1 MVDKDQEIKKPN
13 NHTFN
18 SITKSVRWILYTLL
32 FAIFM
37 IPTSFLTYIYVYSES
52 KVTEISILKS
62 FVEES
67 LEQQLI
73 KYNITVSSAGVTKGN
88 NFFSPKF
95 VFHDIKISN
104 KNGERLFNLPKVYTN
119 LDILFSN
126 DKSIVSVEDAQLF
139 LRRNQSGKF
148 SVASNDLSKTNLL
161 EKIDLSTTSFDK
173 SPFIGRINQLKVE
186 NISIAYQDDKTQN
199 TYFFENGNFN
209 IIKNLNEL
217 SVSSVFELIKNND
230 EKAVFYAS
238 GNHTIHDEIF
248 NVKFK
253 VDNADP
259 LILANQIP
267 ALNWLRNVDTNVN
280 ASIITSFDSGV
291 KILDMNGMIELEA
304 GKLKA
309 TPKYSSTE
317 FLNLKT
323 YFAYDFNSDILDFSS
338 FEFKSKQL
346 SATGSAKNIL
356 MRDPENNISGSNT
369 DLKITEIKVNR
380 PDIFNK
386 ENILLKSGHAELI
399 IILDPLN
406 ITINNSKVKS
416 NETNLSIIGKIIAK
430 NNYWK
435 SNLNLEIDTLNK
447 QQIVDFWPISYNA
460 IARKWF
466 LENINS
472 TIVSSIKGNV
482 ISSNGKRDLDIIFD
496 FNDTNINAI
505 KTVVP
510 LIEISGEG
518 SLSAEQITFNL
529 KNGKFETSKKGF
541 TDLSGSI
548 FHIPNTKEKPAR
560 GQMKL
565 NAQGN
570 LKSFFE
576 ILDSEK
582 FKYLAKAGFS
592 TDVAS
597 GNAQLAGWIE
607 WPLIKGVSQDQ
618 VLFEIDGTLSNIKSD
633 KIIKGR
639 LFESEN
645 LNLIASHKSLS
656 IDGKSK
662 INNFPLKFLWNQNLK
677 DNSEKISFVAAEFNI
692 DENGLEAFNISLPDG
707 MFKGISEADLKLT
720 LKPKYPT
727 EFVVKSNLEGSE
739 ININS
744 LGWSNKNIK
753 NGDLII
759 RGSLSKPVD
768 VDEIKISAD
777 DLSASG
783 KINFENDGQ
792 FKSAVFPVLEVSDW
806 FSTSLTLSKTD
817 NVNLMELEGGKV
829 DFRSLVFGKS
839 EKTEVGFLK
848 VSLDS
853 LRISDGIEFT
863 NFIADIDFSNKELGS
878 FKAQVNGGAD
888 IYGKL
893 SKGEFGTII
902 TLDSA
907 NAGHVLRSSGI
918 LKNIRGGGLNLV
930 LTPNEKKGYYT
941 GRFIINKFRMLH
953 SNPLAL
959 LLDSLSLVGL
969 VDKLENEGIQF
980 NQAKG
985 WLNITPEGIQLS
997 DVSLVGL
1004 SMGMSITGW
1013 YDKKKKAINF
1023 DGVVTPIYAI
1033 NGVFERL
1040 AGKLFG
1046 EQKGEGLFSFVYTMK
1061 GPTSAPIVEVK
1072 PLSILTPGGFRKIFR
1087 SDIPAPEK

>member
-1 MVDKDQEIKKPN
+1 M
-13 NHTFN
+13 
-18 SITKSVRWILYTLL
+18 
-32 FAIFM
+32 
-37 IPTSFLTYIYVYSES
+37 
-52 KVTEISILKS
+52 
-62 FVEES
+62 
-67 LEQQLI
+67 
-73 KYNITVSSAGVTKGN
+73 
-88 NFFSPKF
+88 
-95 VFHDIKISN
+95 
-104 KNGERLFNLPKVYTN
+104 
-119 LDILFSN
+119 
-126 DKSIVSVEDAQLF
+126 
-139 LRRNQSGKF
+139 
-148 SVASNDLSKTNLL
+148 
-161 EKIDLSTTSFDK
+161 
-173 SPFIGRINQLKVE
+173 
-186 NISIAYQDDKTQN
+186 
-199 TYFFENGNFN
+199 
-209 IIKNLNEL
+209 
-217 SVSSVFELIKNND
+217 
-230 EKAVFYAS
+230 
-238 GNHTIHDEIF
+238 
-248 NVKFK
+248 
-253 VDNADP
+253 
-259 LILANQIP
+259 
-267 ALNWLRNVDTNVN
+267 
-280 ASIITSFDSGV
+280 
-291 KILDMNGMIELEA
+291 
-304 GKLKA
+304 
-309 TPKYSSTE
+309 
-317 FLNLKT
+317 
-323 YFAYDFNSDILDFSS
+323 
-338 FEFKSKQL
+338 
-346 SATGSAKNIL
+346 
-356 MRDPENNISGSNT
+356 
-369 DLKITEIKVNR
+369 
-380 PDIFNK
+380 
-386 ENILLKSGHAELI
+386 
-399 IILDPLN
+399 
-406 ITINNSKVKS
+406 
-416 NETNLSIIGKIIAK
+416 
-430 NNYWK
+430 
-435 SNLNLEIDTLNK
+435 
-447 QQIVDFWPISYNA
+447 
-460 IARKWF
+460 
-466 LENINS
+466 
-472 TIVSSIKGNV
+472 
-482 ISSNGKRDLDIIFD
+482 
-496 FNDTNINAI
+496 
-505 KTVVP
+505 
-510 LIEISGEG
+510 
-518 SLSAEQITFNL
+518 
-529 KNGKFETSKKGF
+529 
-541 TDLSGSI
+541 
-548 FHIPNTKEKPAR
+548 
-560 GQMKL
+560 
-565 NAQGN
+565 
-570 LKSFFE
+570 
-576 ILDSEK
+576 
-582 FKYLAKAGFS
+582 
-592 TDVAS
+592 
-597 GNAQLAGWIE
+597 
-607 WPLIKGVSQDQ
+607 
-618 VLFEIDGTLSNIKSD
+618 LFEIDGTLSNIKSN

-707 MFKGISEADLKLT
+707 MFKGISKADLKLT

-727 EFVVKSNLEGSE
+727 EFIVKSNLKGSE

-863 NFIADIDFSNKELGS
+863 NFIADIDFSKKELGS

-1023 DGVVTPIYAI
+1023 DGVVTPVYAI